1 MKDVANV
8 MVLDGT
14 ALDKEGNR
22 IRWRA
27 FQVFTTDAYRNNTIE
42 LFDEHIIT
50 NGYDKS
56 KKYYSPIYDMNKI
69 GVKDWMEVDWKPTL
83 KTDKNGEVFFK
94 ILKQN
99 KPKGLL
105 FSIQGFS
112 EEGHLISE
120 TIKHE

>member
-1 MKDVANV
+1 
-8 MVLDGT
+8 
-14 ALDKEGNR
+14 
-22 IRWRA
+22 
-27 FQVFTTDAYRNNTIE
+27 
-42 LFDEHIIT
+42 
-50 NGYDKS
+50 
-56 KKYYSPIYDMNKI
+56 MNKI